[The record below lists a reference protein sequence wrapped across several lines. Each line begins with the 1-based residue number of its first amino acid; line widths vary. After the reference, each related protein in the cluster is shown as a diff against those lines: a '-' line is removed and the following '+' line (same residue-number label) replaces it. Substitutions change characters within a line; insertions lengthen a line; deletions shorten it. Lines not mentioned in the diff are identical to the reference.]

1 MTATESRPMPCEPD
15 ELRSLFLFEALTD
28 DQLAVLCSNGHIQHY
43 EPGPICV
50 EGEPATCFYVLIEG
64 ELTMSKLSGGQDI
77 ETNRTSQRGVYCGA
91 WRAFTGG
98 KQKSYDASVHVT
110 KPSRFFVM
118 DAPVFAQFMR
128 DQFPMAVHLLDGI
141 AVGTDRTRRIID
153 NREKLLALGRLSAGL
168 THQLNNPAAAISR
181 SAADLRERVAN
192 MRHKLAMLAD
202 GTITPEALS
211 ALVRLQ
217 ERVAEQVAKSAAP
230 GSGQHLSA
238 LETSDREDA
247 VGDWLEAHGIDG
259 GWDIAP
265 TFVEGG
271 VDTDW
276 LERIS
281 AVTEELASTS
291 LEQAIR
297 WINYTIESELL
308 MNQILE
314 ASKRISALVADAKQY
329 SQMDRAPFQVTNVHD
344 LLRSTLV
351 MFADRLT
358 KDAAK
363 GADNDRVITV
373 VKDFDQTLPEIP
385 CYPGDL
391 NQVWTNIIDNA
402 IAAMRDTGGTLTIR
416 TCAEGDNLARIE
428 ICDTGPGIPE
438 DVREHIFEPF
448 FTTKPFGEGTGL
460 GLDLA
465 FNIVVKKH
473 RGDLRVES
481 VPGDTRFIVLL
492 PLTAPAADVA
502 ATDLDDADEDL
513 TVPE

>member
-1 MTATESRPMPCEPD
+1 MTTNQLPCDAD
-15 ELRSLFLFEALTD
+15 ELRTLFLFEKLSD
-28 DQLAVLCSNGHIQHY
+28 EQLDVLCTNGHIEHY
-43 EPGPICV
+43 EPGPIIV

-64 ELTMSKLSGGQDI
+64 ELAMSKLSGGTAI

-98 KQKSYDASVHVT
+98 NQKLYDASVHVT

-118 DAPVFAQFMR
+118 DAPVFAKFMK

-181 SAADLRERVAN
+181 AVADLRERVAN

-211 ALVRLQ
+211 ALVQLQ
-217 ERVAEQVAKSAAP
+217 ERVAEQVAKSAT
-230 GSGQHLSA
+230 QHLSA

-247 VGDWLEAHGIDG
+247 VGDWLEDHGIDG

-281 AVTEELASTS
+281 VVTEELASTS

-308 MNQILE
+308 MNQIAE

-358 KDAAK
+358 RDAT
-363 GADNDRVITV
+363 GGDGTGPIVTV
-373 VKDFDQTLPEIP
+373 VKDFDQSLPEIP

-402 IAAMRDTGGTLTIR
+402 IAAMRETGGTLTVR

-502 ATDLDDADEDL
+502 AAELDELDED
-513 TVPE
+513 VAASE

>member
-1 MTATESRPMPCEPD
+1 MTANMPCQPD

-28 DQLAVLCSNGHIQHY
+28 EQLAVLCSQGHIEDYQ
-43 EPGPICV
+43 PGPICV
-50 EGEPATCFYVLIEG
+50 EGEPATCFYVMISG
-64 ELTMSKLSGGQDI
+64 ELMMSKLSGGQDI

-98 KQKSYDASVHVT
+98 KQKNYDASVHVT

-181 SAADLRERVAN
+181 AASDLRERVAN

-202 GTITPEALS
+202 GTVSPEALS

-217 ERVAEQVAKSAAP
+217 DRVAEQVAKVAS
-230 GSGQHLSA
+230 QHLSA
-238 LETSDREDA
+238 IETSDREDA
-247 VGDWLEAHGIDG
+247 VGDWLDDHGIDG

-271 VDTDW
+271 IDTDW

-281 AVTEELASTS
+281 TVTEELASTS

-297 WINYTIESELL
+297 WINYTIEGELL

-344 LLRSTLV
+344 LLYSTLV

-358 KDAAK
+358 KDTDKDSKAI
-363 GADNDRVITV
+363 NV
-373 VKDFDQTLPEIP
+373 VKDIDKSLPEIP
-385 CYPGDL
+385 CYPADL

-402 IAAMRDTGGTLTIR
+402 IAAMRDTGGTLTVR
-416 TCAEGDNLARIE
+416 TCRYGENMARVE
-428 ICDTGPGIPE
+428 ICDTGPGIPAE
-438 DVREHIFEPF
+438 IREHIFEPF

-473 RGDLRVES
+473 HGDLRVES
-481 VPGDTRFIVLL
+481 KPGDTRFIVLL
-492 PLTAPAADVA
+492 PLQRPAAADVA
-502 ATDLDDADEDL
+502 ATDDDIEEADSQ
-513 TVPE
+513 

>member
-1 MTATESRPMPCEPD
+1 MGSEGMTTKLPCEPD
-15 ELRSLFLFEALTD
+15 ELRTLFLFEALTD
-28 DQLAVLCSNGHIQHY
+28 EQLAMLCANGHIETYQ
-43 EPGPICV
+43 PGPICV

-64 ELTMSKLSGGQDI
+64 ELVMSKLSGGQDI

-91 WRAFTGG
+91 WQAFTGE
-98 KQKSYDASVHVT
+98 QQQAYSTSVHVT

-118 DAPVFAQFMR
+118 DAPAFARFMQ

-141 AVGTDRTRRIID
+141 AVGTERTRRIID
-153 NREKLLALGRLSAGL
+153 NREKLLALGQLSAGL
-168 THQLNNPAAAISR
+168 THQLNNPAAATAR
-181 SAADLRERVAN
+181 AAAELRDRVAG
-192 MRHKLAMLAD
+192 MRQKLAMLAD
-202 GTITPEALS
+202 GTVTPEALR

-217 ERVAEQVAKSAAP
+217 EEVAEQVAKST
-230 GSGQHLSA
+230 SQHLSA
-238 LETSDREDA
+238 IETADAEDA
-247 VGDWLEAHGIDG
+247 VGEWLQDHGIDG

-271 VDTDW
+271 IDTDW

-281 AVTEELASTS
+281 AATDELDASTS
-291 LEQAIR
+291 LEKAIR
-297 WINYTIESELL
+297 WLSYTIESELL
-308 MNQILE
+308 LNQISE

-329 SQMDRAPFQVTNVHD
+329 SQMDRAPFQVADVHD

-351 MFADRLT
+351 MFADRLG
-358 KDAAK
+358 KDTGK
-363 GADNDRVITV
+363 DSKTITV
-373 VKDFDQTLPEIP
+373 VKEFDQSLPEIP

-402 IAAMRDTGGTLTIR
+402 IAAMRDEGGTLTVR
-416 TCAEGDNLARIE
+416 TCREGEKMARVE

-438 DVREHIFEPF
+438 GVREHIFEPF

-465 FNIVVKKH
+465 WNIVVKKH

-492 PLTAPAADVA
+492 PLEIPPAVDVTLAGIAAPQRR
-502 ATDLDDADEDL
+502 LGR
-513 TVPE
+513 P

>member
-1 MTATESRPMPCEPD
+1 MTATTPCEPD

-28 DQLAVLCSNGHIQHY
+28 EQLAVLCTNGQIENYQ
-43 EPGPICV
+43 PGPICV

-64 ELTMSKLSGGQDI
+64 ELMMSKLSGGQDI

-98 KQKSYDASVHVT
+98 NQKSYDASVHVT

-118 DAPVFAQFMR
+118 DAPVFAQFMK

-168 THQLNNPAAAISR
+168 THQLNNPAAASVR
-181 SAADLRERVAN
+181 AAADLRVRIAG
-192 MRHKLAMLAD
+192 MRQKMLMLAD
-202 GTITPEALS
+202 GTITPQALRG
-211 ALVRLQ
+211 LVRLQ
-217 ERVAEQVAKSAAP
+217 EQIAEQVAKAA
-230 GSGQHLSA
+230 SQHLAA
-238 LETSDREDA
+238 LETADHEDA
-247 VGDWLEAHGIDG
+247 VGQWLEDHGIDD
-259 GWDIAP
+259 GWDLAP

-271 VDTDW
+271 IDVDW
-276 LERIS
+276 LERIAAIADELDAS
-281 AVTEELASTS
+281 AS
-291 LEQAIR
+291 LEKAIR
-297 WINYTIESELL
+297 WLNYTIDGELL
-308 MNQILE
+308 LNQISE
-314 ASKRISALVADAKQY
+314 ASKRISQLVADAKQY
-329 SQMDRAPFQVTNVHD
+329 SQMDRAPFQVADIHEG
-344 LLRSTLV
+344 LRSTLT
-351 MFADRLT
+351 MFADRLG
-358 KDAAK
+358 KDSGK
-363 GADNDRVITV
+363 TGKPIV
-373 VKDFDQTLPEIP
+373 VNKELDKSLPQIP

-402 IAAMRDTGGTLTIR
+402 IAAMGDEGGTLTVR
-416 TCAEGDNLARIE
+416 TCRDGDKMARVE

-438 DVREHIFEPF
+438 DIREHIFEPF

-492 PLTAPAADVA
+492 PLEAPPFEEVDAVEDEAA
-502 ATDLDDADEDL
+502 E
-513 TVPE
+513 E

>member
-1 MTATESRPMPCEPD
+1 MTTRCQPD
-15 ELRSLFLFEALTD
+15 ELRTLFLFEALND
-28 DQLAVLCSNGHIQHY
+28 EQLEVLCSNGHIQHY
-43 EPGPICV
+43 EPGPLCV

-64 ELTMSKLSGGQDI
+64 ELAMSKLSGGQDI

-91 WRAFTGG
+91 WRAFTGRP
-98 KQKSYDASVHVT
+98 QQSHDASVHVT
-110 KPSRFFVM
+110 KPSEFFVM
-118 DAPVFAQFMR
+118 DAPVFAKFMK

-168 THQLNNPAAAISR
+168 THQLNNPAAATAR
-181 SAADLRERVAN
+181 AAAELRDRIAG
-192 MRHKLAMLAD
+192 MRGKLVMLAD
-202 GTITPEALS
+202 GTVTPEALS

-217 ERVAEQVAKSAAP
+217 QQVADQVAKST
-230 GSGQHLSA
+230 SQLLSPMQTA
-238 LETSDREDA
+238 DLEDA
-247 VGDWLEAHGIDG
+247 VGEWLDEHGVKD

-265 TFVEGG
+265 AFVEGG
-271 VDTDW
+271 IDTDW
-276 LERIS
+276 LEKVS
-281 AVTEELASTS
+281 AATDDLASTT
-291 LEQAIR
+291 LDEAIR
-297 WINYTIESELL
+297 WLHYTIESEQL
-308 MNQILE
+308 MNQIGE

-329 SQMDRAPFQVTNVHD
+329 SQMDRAPFQVADLHE

-351 MFADRLT
+351 IFADRFG
-358 KDAAK
+358 KDGKA
-363 GADNDRVITV
+363 ITV
-373 VKDFDQTLPEIP
+373 VKDFDRSLPEIP

-402 IAAMRDTGGTLTIR
+402 IAAMREHGGTLTLR
-416 TCAEGDNLARIE
+416 TARDGDKMVRIE

-438 DVREHIFEPF
+438 NVREHIFEPF

-492 PLTAPAADVA
+492 PLEVAAAAVAADD
-502 ATDLDDADEDL
+502 TREEL
-513 TVPE
+513 PE

>member
-1 MTATESRPMPCEPD
+1 MTDKMPCKPD
-15 ELRSLFLFEALTD
+15 ELRTLFLFEALTD
-28 DQLAVLCSNGHIQHY
+28 EQLAVLCTNGHIQHY

-50 EGEPATCFYVLIEG
+50 EGEPATCFYVPIDG
-64 ELTMSKLSGGQDI
+64 ELMMSKLSGGQDI

-98 KQKSYDASVHVT
+98 KQKSYAASVHVT

-118 DAPVFAQFMR
+118 DAPVFAKFMK

-168 THQLNNPAAAISR
+168 THQLNNPAAATAR
-181 SAADLRERVAN
+181 AAADLRDRIAG
-192 MRHKLAMLAD
+192 MRGKLVMLAD
-202 GTITPEALS
+202 GTVTAEAMR

-217 ERVAEQVAKSAAP
+217 QQVADQVAKSTT
-230 GSGQHLSA
+230 QHLSSI
-238 LETSDREDA
+238 ETTDREDA
-247 VGDWLEAHGIDG
+247 VGEWLDDHGIDG

-271 VDTDW
+271 IDTDW
-276 LERIS
+276 LDRIS
-281 AVTEELASTS
+281 AVTDELASTS

-308 MNQILE
+308 MNQIAE

-329 SQMDRAPFQVTNVHD
+329 SQMDRAPFQVADVHD
-344 LLRSTLV
+344 LLRSTLAI
-351 MFADRLT
+351 FADRLS
-358 KDAAK
+358 KDAGK
-363 GADNDRVITV
+363 EPGAVTV
-373 VKDFDQTLPEIP
+373 VKEFDQSLPEIP

-402 IAAMRDTGGTLTIR
+402 IAAMREAGGTLTIR
-416 TCAEGDNLARIE
+416 TRREGESMARVE

-438 DVREHIFEPF
+438 DIREHIFEPF

-473 RGDLRVES
+473 RGDIRVES

-492 PLTAPAADVA
+492 PLEPPPTADAVASDLDDVDEDVA
-502 ATDLDDADEDL
+502 A
-513 TVPE
+513 PQ

>member
-15 ELRSLFLFEALTD
+15 ELRSLFLFEALSD
-28 DQLAVLCSNGHIQHY
+28 EQLAVLCSNGHIQHY

-64 ELTMSKLSGGQDI
+64 ELMMSKLSGGQDI

-98 KQKSYDASVHVT
+98 KQKTYDASVHVT

-118 DAPVFAQFMR
+118 DAPVFADFMKA
-128 DQFPMAVHLLDGI
+128 QFPMAVHLLDGI

-202 GTITPEALS
+202 GTISPEALS

-217 ERVAEQVAKSAAP
+217 ERVAEQVAKSAA
-230 GSGQHLSA
+230 QHLSA

-247 VGDWLEAHGIDG
+247 VGDWLDEHGIEG

-271 VDTDW
+271 IDTDW

-281 AVTEELASTS
+281 AVSEELASTS

-329 SQMDRAPFQVTNVHD
+329 SQMDRAPFQVANVHD
-344 LLRSTLV
+344 LLYSTLA

-358 KDAAK
+358 KDAGKDA
-363 GADNDRVITV
+363 GENPMITV
-373 VKDFDQTLPEIP
+373 VKDFDKTLPEIP

-402 IAAMRDTGGTLTIR
+402 LAAMRDTGGTLTVR
-416 TCAEGDNLARIE
+416 TCRFGENMARVE
-428 ICDTGPGIPE
+428 ICDTGPGIPA
-438 DVREHIFEPF
+438 DIREHIFEPF

-492 PLTAPAADVA
+492 PLKPPAADIA
-502 ATDLDDADEDL
+502 AELDDADADIAA
-513 TVPE
+513 PE

>member
-1 MTATESRPMPCEPD
+1 MPCEPD
-15 ELRSLFLFEALTD
+15 ELRSLFLFEGLTD
-28 DQLAVLCSNGHIQHY
+28 DQLAVLCANGQIENYQ
-43 EPGPICV
+43 PQPICV

-64 ELTMSKLSGGQDI
+64 ELMMSKLSGGQDI

-118 DAPVFAQFMR
+118 DAPTFAQFMR

-181 SAADLRERVAN
+181 ATADLRGRIAG
-192 MRHKLAMLAD
+192 MRHKLEMLAD
-202 GTITPEALS
+202 GTVAPEALNG
-211 ALVRLQ
+211 LVRLQ
-217 ERVAEQVAKSAAP
+217 QGVAEQVTKSAA
-230 GSGQHLSA
+230 QNLSA
-238 LETSDREDA
+238 LETADREDA
-247 VGDWLEAHGIDG
+247 LGEWLEDHGIGG

-271 VDTDW
+271 IDTDW

-281 AVTEELASTS
+281 AATDELASAS
-291 LEQAIR
+291 LEEAIR

-329 SQMDRAPFQVTNVHD
+329 SQMDRAPFQVADVHE
-344 LLRSTLV
+344 LLRSTIV
-351 MFADRLT
+351 MFADRLG
-358 KDAAK
+358 KDTPKDSPAITLVK
-363 GADNDRVITV
+363 EFDRS
-373 VKDFDQTLPEIP
+373 LPEIP

-402 IAAMRDTGGTLTIR
+402 IAAMRDKGGTLTIR
-416 TCAEGDNLARIE
+416 TCREGENMVRVE
-428 ICDTGPGIPE
+428 ICDTGPGVPE

-473 RGDLRVES
+473 RGDIRVES
-481 VPGDTRFIVLL
+481 APGDTRFIVLL
-492 PLTAPAADVA
+492 PLEPPAPDPVA
-502 ATDLDDADEDL
+502 AELDDADPNDL
-513 TVPE
+513 AGPE

>member
-1 MTATESRPMPCEPD
+1 MTDKMPCKPD
-15 ELRSLFLFEALTD
+15 ELRTLFLFEALTD
-28 DQLAVLCSNGHIQHY
+28 EQLAVLCANGHVQDY
-43 EPGPICV
+43 QPGPICV
-50 EGEPATCFYVLIEG
+50 EGEPATCFYVLIDG

-110 KPSRFFVM
+110 QPSRFFVM

-168 THQLNNPAAAISR
+168 THQLNNPAAATAR
-181 SAADLRERVAN
+181 AAADLRDRIAG
-192 MRHKLAMLAD
+192 MRGKLVMLAD
-202 GTITPEALS
+202 GTVTAEAMR

-217 ERVAEQVAKSAAP
+217 QQVADQVAKSTT
-230 GSGQHLSA
+230 QHLSSI
-238 LETSDREDA
+238 ETTDREDA
-247 VGDWLEAHGIDG
+247 VGEWLEDHGIDG

-276 LERIS
+276 LDRIS
-281 AVTEELASTS
+281 AVTDELATTS

-308 MNQILE
+308 MNQIAE

-329 SQMDRAPFQVTNVHD
+329 SQMDRAPFQVADVHD
-344 LLRSTLV
+344 LLRSTLAI
-351 MFADRLT
+351 FADRLS
-358 KDAAK
+358 KDASK
-363 GADNDRVITV
+363 EPGAVTV
-373 VKDFDQTLPEIP
+373 VKEFDQSLPEIP

-402 IAAMRDTGGTLTIR
+402 IAAMRDKGGTLTIR
-416 TCAEGDNLARIE
+416 TCREGDSMARVE
-428 ICDTGPGIPE
+428 ICDSGPGIPE
-438 DVREHIFEPF
+438 DIREHIFEPF

-473 RGDLRVES
+473 RGDIRVES

-492 PLTAPAADVA
+492 PLDPPPTADAVA
-502 ATDLDDADEDL
+502 VDLDADEDL
-513 TVPE
+513 ATPE

>member
-1 MTATESRPMPCEPD
+1 MTAKTPCEPD
-15 ELRSLFLFEALTD
+15 ELRSLFLFEALSD
-28 DQLAVLCSNGHIQHY
+28 EQLAVLCSNGHIETY

-118 DAPVFAQFMR
+118 DAPVFAQFMK

-168 THQLNNPAAAISR
+168 THQLNNPAAATVR
-181 SAADLRERVAN
+181 AASELRQRVAG
-192 MRHKLAMLAD
+192 MRQKLAMLAD
-202 GTITPEALS
+202 GTVPPEALR

-217 ERVAEQVAKSAAP
+217 EEVAAQVAKSASTNLTAI
-230 GSGQHLSA
+230 
-238 LETSDREDA
+238 ETADLEDA
-247 VGDWLEAHGIDG
+247 VGEWLEEHGIEG

-271 VDTDW
+271 IDTDW
-276 LERIS
+276 LERI
-281 AVTEELASTS
+281 AAATEELGASTS
-291 LEQAIR
+291 LEKAIR
-297 WINYTIESELL
+297 WLTYTVEGELL
-308 MNQILE
+308 LNQILE

-329 SQMDRAPFQVTNVHD
+329 SQMDRAPFQVANIHD

-351 MFADRLT
+351 MFADRLGR
-358 KDAAK
+358 DANVAV
-363 GADNDRVITV
+363 A
-373 VKDFDQTLPEIP
+373 KDFDQSIPEIP

-402 IAAMRDTGGTLTIR
+402 IAAMGDAGGTLTIR
-416 TCAEGDNLARIE
+416 TCREGESMVRVE
-428 ICDTGPGIPE
+428 ICDTGPGVPE

-448 FTTKPFGEGTGL
+448 FTTKPFGQGTGL

-492 PLTAPAADVA
+492 PLEPPPPDASA
-502 ATDLDDADEDL
+502 LD
-513 TVPE
+513 PE